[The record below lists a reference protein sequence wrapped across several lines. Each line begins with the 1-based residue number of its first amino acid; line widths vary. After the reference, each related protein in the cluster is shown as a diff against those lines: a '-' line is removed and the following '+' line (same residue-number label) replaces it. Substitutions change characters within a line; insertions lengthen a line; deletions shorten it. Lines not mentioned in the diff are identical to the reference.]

1 MRTYFYISL
10 IVFISFNL
18 KSFGQDNIV
27 SGMPQENIFLHF
39 NSTLL
44 FSGENLYY
52 KVYCL
57 NNDTKVLSNLSKIA
71 YVEVIGSDNSIIFK
85 QKIRLENG
93 VGQGD
98 YFVSAN
104 IPSGNYKLVAYTQW
118 MRNGSRNNFF
128 QNDLTII
135 NPFQSNQSSL
145 LGKKDFMNV
154 LAEKYDFEKE
164 IVGTAHQLSDDGL
177 KIFTNKKSYSK
188 REQVK
193 VEIKDLN
200 SNSRKGNYSLSIK
213 KMDTIAK
220 SEMYNTLNYQ
230 RLFDGN
236 SWSKDNRI
244 AYLPEL
250 RGELLSGKV
259 MKINDN
265 TPAPNVNVSLSVPG
279 KDFILKIATTNREG
293 IFYINL
299 EENYASKNGVF
310 QVVNEE
316 RKDYK
321 LQLLSTKPYSY
332 MDLEFS
338 DFCISPSMEKFILDR
353 SVENQIA
360 NAYSNTKVDI
370 LDSIPS
376 RTNFSTENAITFVLD
391 DYNRFPSIKET
402 IIEIIKPIYVRQ
414 RKGMVTIHI
423 KLRDDIIDTGILPLV
438 LLDGMLI
445 QNHDELLAYSA
456 RNIKKI
462 IITKNHIIYGTKKFN
477 GIIEFESFE
486 GDYSTIAT
494 GDFIKKVDL
503 FNPLAGKIYFKEDYN
518 NQSKSNRIPDYRNQL
533 LWLPTMDLSSNKK
546 EIIFYTSDIS
556 GYYQI
561 SLEGF
566 SEDGK
571 AVSKRTSFRVD

>member
-1 MRTYFYISL
+1 MRTYFYIAL
-10 IVFISFNL
+10 IIFISFDL
-18 KSFGQDNIV
+18 KSFGQDNRV
-27 SGMPQENIFLHF
+27 SDMPQENIFLHF

-71 YVEVIGSDNSIIFK
+71 YVEMIGSDNSIIFK

-118 MRNGSRNNFF
+118 MRNDPRNNFF

-135 NPFQSNQSSL
+135 NPFQSDQSSI
-145 LGKKDFMNV
+145 LGKKDSTNV
-154 LAEKYDFEKE
+154 LVEKYDFENK

-177 KIFTNKKSYSK
+177 KIVTDKKSYSK

-193 VEIKDLN
+193 LEIKDLS
-200 SNSRKGNYSLSIK
+200 SNLRKGNYSLSIK
-213 KMDTIAK
+213 KVDTIAK
-220 SEMYNTLNYQ
+220 SEMYNTMNYQ
-230 RLFDGN
+230 QLSNEN
-236 SWSKDNRI
+236 SGSKDNRI
-244 AYLPEL
+244 SYLPEL
-250 RGELLSGKV
+250 RGELIAGKV
-259 MKINDN
+259 TNKNDN
-265 TPAPNVNVSLSVPG
+265 TPAPNVNVGFSVPG
-279 KDFILKIATTNREG
+279 KDFILKISTTNREG
-293 IFYINL
+293 IFYINI
-299 EENYASKNGVF
+299 EENYASRNGVF

-338 DFCISPSMEKFILDR
+338 DFYISPSMEKFILDR
-353 SVENQIA
+353 SVENQIG

-376 RTNFSTENAITFVLD
+376 ITNFPTENAITFVLD
-391 DYNRFPSIKET
+391 DYYRFPSIKET
-402 IIEIIKPIYVRQ
+402 IIEIIEPLYVRQ
-414 RKGMVTIHI
+414 RKGMGTIHI
-423 KLRDDIIDTGILPLV
+423 KLRDDIIDTGILPLI

-445 QNHDELLAYSA
+445 QNHDELLAYFA

-462 IITKNHIIYGTKKFN
+462 TITKKQIIYGTKKFD

-494 GDFIKKVDL
+494 GYFIKKVDL
-503 FNPLAGKIYFKEDYN
+503 FNPLARKIYFKEDYKD
-518 NQSKSNRIPDYRNQL
+518 QSKSNRIPDYRNQL
-533 LWLPTMDLSSNKK
+533 LWLPTMDLNSNEK
-546 EIIFYTSDIS
+546 EILFYTSDIS

-571 AVSKRTSFRVD
+571 AVSKRTTFRVD